1 MKNMRKVSKILDIH
15 VTRPTNNEFVR
26 INQNH
31 YIQQILMKFSM
42 KNMKLAFTFM
52 NNSIKL
58 DDKISKVLNQEDH
71 ELYQKIIK
79 KSMFAA
85 VTI

>member
-1 MKNMRKVSKILDIH
+1 MKNMREVSKILDIH
-15 VTRPTNNEFVR
+15 VTRSNEFVQ

-42 KNMKLAFTFM
+42 KNVKSAFILM

-58 DDKISKVLNQEDH
+58 DDKISKVLSQENH
-71 ELYQKIIK
+71 KLYQRIIEK
-79 KSMFAA
+79 LMFAA
-85 VTI
+85 VTV